1 MRHLKAL
8 LVNSGAPAKDLKK
21 NRADLLA
28 MYWSVHQDIGFE
40 VEIYMKVGRYFGT
53 DLYNGK
59 VVEVG
64 ESVHTIEYEDGDK
77 EEMDEEQVQYANAL
91 YVQEN
96 R

>member
-1 MRHLKAL
+1 MMSNRLKA
-8 LVNSGAPAKDLKK
+8 S
-21 NRADLLA
+21 
-28 MYWSVHQDIGFE
+28 
-40 VEIYMKVGRYFGT
+40 RYFCT

-77 EEMDEEQVQYANAL
+77 EEMDGEQVQYASAL

-96 R
+96 KRNGRI